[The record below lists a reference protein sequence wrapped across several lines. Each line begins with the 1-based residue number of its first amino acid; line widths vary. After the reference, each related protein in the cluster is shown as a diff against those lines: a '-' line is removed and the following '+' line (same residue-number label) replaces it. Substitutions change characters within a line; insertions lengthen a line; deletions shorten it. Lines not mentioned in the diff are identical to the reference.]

1 MPASPNWWK
10 FATSNLWPQL
20 KLIDDALYRLVKSPT
35 MVEEWML
42 IVVPHSLQR
51 SFLKDVHDQAGYQ
64 GMERILDRLA
74 QTAY

>member
-1 MPASPNWWK
+1 
-10 FATSNLWPQL
+10 
-20 KLIDDALYRLVKSPT
+20 